1 MNKLQPRRESK
12 FCFCQVFWYTNICH
26 MLWDDR
32 NMSWNLLVG
41 FVWYLHKDGC
51 LLLHLLFHFL
61 AKWIKENVKFQK
73 ISIPPPPHPPHLPT
87 EDNGN
92 SESSGASKGGN
103 FWVVT
108 DCVQRFYPGGLSKID
123 QLWINN
129 SLSVEQAISYVT
141 VTSVALIIF
150 HLDARLAKC
159 FFTANA
165 TVFFNTNVI
174 G

>member
-1 MNKLQPRRESK
+1 MNYKLQPRRESK

-61 AKWIKENVKFQK
+61 AKRIKENVKLQE
-73 ISIPPPPHPPHLPT
+73 ISIPPHLPT
-87 EDNGN
+87 EGNGN
-92 SESSGASKGGN
+92 SEGSGASKGGN
-103 FWVVT
+103 FWVVR
-108 DCVQRFYPGGLSKID
+108 DCVQMFYPGGLSKID
-123 QLWINN
+123 ELWINN

-150 HLDARLAKC
+150 HLHVRSAKC
-159 FFTANA
+159 FFH
-165 TVFFNTNVI
+165 

>member
-1 MNKLQPRRESK
+1 MIYKLQPRRESK

-61 AKWIKENVKFQK
+61 AKRIKENVKLQE
-73 ISIPPPPHPPHLPT
+73 ISIPPPHLPT
-87 EDNGN
+87 EGNGN
-92 SESSGASKGGN
+92 SEGSGASKGGN
-103 FWVVT
+103 FWVVR
-108 DCVQRFYPGGLSKID
+108 DCVQMFYPGGLSKID
-123 QLWINN
+123 ELWINN

-159 FFTANA
+159 FFAANA